1 MQQPAVLAEPET
13 LTQDSGKSNIRNPD
27 GPNSTGSGEGSTT
40 AVDSTLG
47 GPAATT
53 TAVASS
59 TTPAKMTPR
68 SWKMLV
74 TRTSTASTS
83 AASITSAAPG
93 PSSSDPTAAGSSGSG
108 GDGSSGRT
116 DRAVAPKEQESRQ
129 SFVQPA
135 AAAATTAGRG
145 ARPSSVKQA
154 AAAAAAAAAGAGRT
168 SVHVGYQ
175 KMRISSGGGNS
186 ATTYAAEADADEA
199 LSRPP
204 PAPGTTTPRYRGTVP
219 NPAVGGTCE
228 SSKRGH
234 GPRSP
239 MPPPSPGGSSD
250 GAAAPP
256 LSEEGGV
263 TPRQPQATAT
273 TPSGNGANGDNGVVD
288 VHLAEGELKAGGWKH
303 PDSAGGG
310 SFEIDSRH
318 SSSTTTPNIATEKT
332 VTRAGE
338 EKPEEQSGRTR
349 DGSGFE
355 ATAVDGKSDGG
366 MTEREIIAAAE
377 AAVASAEKAA
387 ASTVDRVTAQG
398 TPPEFPVETAE
409 LLSDAAATTPGT
421 KGKADTRGIDR
432 TGKVQL
438 EGTAAV
444 TGGTRR
450 QCVEKENLR
459 VSGEDGGSV
468 SRTVRDDNWWRQNAA
483 KALAI
488 SAEMKKTPG
497 RSRSRNGTPAR
508 SRSRTGTPA
517 RSRSRSGTPGHSRS
531 ATTRRGGVTPR
542 DGRGTPSSRSGSV
555 VGRAKGR
562 NGGGGGSR
570 SREDAGGWSTEDGTE
585 GGVAGVAGTDGT
597 ASISAKGVMIPM
609 DGIASAEVSPTFS
622 TISSREQ
629 AERDRERLAAMNG
642 GGDGGYRRSSWGVA
656 LPLSGTDDT
665 PREHGGAH
673 GARES
678 GTGRRSRE
686 SSGWGLTSD
695 DGGDWEQQRRRRS
708 SLTSSASGVWS
719 DDGVH
724 GDDHDGS
731 GGSSASTSMYSD
743 EEEDGDFSSSR
754 SSISTGYESSA
765 MWKGSKPRQPGTP
778 AGEDQN
784 GDVGGHDRGSG
795 KYAPPSPAWP
805 LQHPPVGQS
814 PDAVLSE
821 LEVSA
826 VKKKAYYEIQ
836 AAAEAVE
843 SSTPST
849 GSDASSRQ
857 TKNLPSAGMG
867 RMPSETR
874 ALLSSRGASL
884 PEFFPFDTHPGSRG
898 SRAGGGEGGPFC
910 RAEASAP
917 ASGAP
922 AAAAVK
928 PTPSMP
934 PRIQTSVS
942 EGTILQYKAGGH
954 GSKPQHASVEEAV
967 AMVFAW
973 SLLSRDGGHTTT
985 AQSQQARPAG
995 ATPDTRH
1002 GGRGWR
1008 RGDSQYFFSSRGSSA
1023 LGMSP
1028 AGMIEHHYERHRN
1041 PSPAEMRRHDSN
1053 ASGSRRSRRRTA
1065 ARQEHKQRRDRSA
1078 TSSERRS
1085 ASALDRRVRRA
1096 LSTPPTP
1103 QERRQQQQ
1111 REQRRRRQASRR
1123 ELASSEQQNRAPPAI
1138 PPLPKVLF
1146 RPPTAATATG
1156 QQQRRW
1162 PQKQDQQQ
1170 RQERQAS
1177 APSNIAFVVAPGG
1190 EEDGHV
1196 GNGGRVSRGK
1206 SWSFAGTPTSTVFS
1220 PSSAVANPFSSTRYT
1235 QHSAYSF
1242 YSNSNSPTS
1251 TSTSSVD
1258 DREETKTAE
1267 TKAAPASTSGGGDGG
1282 GLSCSDGGVGK
1293 STRPLPRATSVTDKI
1308 DDEGG
1313 RRLDAD
1319 DGAQGRVTASAPQ
1332 GARKQGRAGTDR
1344 RTARVTATARA
1355 TEGLASDMGGSR
1367 RSAGSGRR
1375 PIYRTM
1381 SLRGR
1386 SIFSVRGGNAS
1397 TAERRAVSMS
1407 SFRSR
1412 GEALREDGEYYRSYS
1427 WRGGGRGVA
1436 NRVCSV
1442 LSARWLFSR
1451 NRNKM
1456 DREEKKREDRSRR
1469 GDSNSNVSRPSAYT
1483 SGGVVGVVHGGEFS
1497 SNEDGIDGDD
1507 DDGDDDVVDVTSSM
1521 DIPIDG
1527 AAGRAGKTRAL
1538 GGSGGGPRDEDTSR
1552 PAVGEAGSATAGAG
1566 SVGPGTTA
1574 ASGRKRISFPRSAFL
1589 GFSRSAQRSMSSYSF
1604 VQHDPASRAGGV
1616 GGGGGDGVGGVR
1628 ASQST
1633 TEAEADPGLAVDA
1646 GRGTLPATSVDFAA
1660 GGDGKASGSPKANR
1674 AAPRDNGGDSDVQYV
1689 NFNGHGG
1696 RAGGVVAL
1704 RRGDG
1709 VAAVEIEGD
1718 RSVSTTGYSSSLK
1731 PLQAE
1736 QDEEGAKR
1744 KMDALLS
1751 RSRVHTHVNPV
1762 VPAAAGAS
1770 GEGEGIGGGSGAVEG
1785 AE

>member
-1 MQQPAVLAEPET
+1 MQEPAAVAELET
-13 LTQDSGKSNIRNPD
+13 LAQDSGKSNRRSPD
-27 GPNSTGSGEGSTT
+27 GLNSTGSGEGGTT
-40 AVDSTLG
+40 GVDSTLG
-47 GPAATT
+47 GSAATT

-59 TTPAKMTPR
+59 TTSAKMTPR
-68 SWKMLV
+68 SWKMLS

-83 AASITSAAPG
+83 AASVASAAPG
-93 PSSSDPTAAGSSGSG
+93 PSASDPTAAGSSGDG

-116 DRAVAPKEQESRQ
+116 DRAVAPKEQESQQ
-129 SFVQPA
+129 SFIQPA
-135 AAAATTAGRG
+135 AAATTTAGRG
-145 ARPSSVKQA
+145 ARPSSVKQTA

-168 SVHVGYQ
+168 GVHVGYQ

-186 ATTYAAEADADEA
+186 ATACAAEADADEA

-219 NPAVGGTCE
+219 NPAVSGTCE
-228 SSKRGH
+228 SSKRGGY

-250 GAAAPP
+250 GAAAPL

-273 TPSGNGANGDNGVVD
+273 TPLENGANGNDGVVD
-288 VHLAEGELKAGGWKH
+288 AHLAEGELKAGGWKH
-303 PDSAGGG
+303 LDSAGAG

-318 SSSTTTPNIATEKT
+318 SSSSTTPNIATEKT

-338 EKPEEQSGRTR
+338 EKPEEQSSRTT
-349 DGSGFE
+349 DGFDSGFE
-355 ATAVDGKSDGG
+355 ATAVAGKSDGG
-366 MTEREIIAAAE
+366 MAEREIIAAAE
-377 AAVASAEKAA
+377 AAVASAKKAA
-387 ASTVDRVTAQG
+387 ADTVDRATAPG
-398 TPPEFPVETAE
+398 TPPEFPVDTAE

-421 KGKADTRGIDR
+421 KGKADARGVDR

-438 EGTAAV
+438 EATAVV
-444 TGGTRR
+444 TEGTRR
-450 QCVEKENLR
+450 QCVEKGNLR
-459 VSGEDGGSV
+459 VSEEDGGSV

-488 SAEMKKTPG
+488 SAGMKKTPG
-497 RSRSRNGTPAR
+497 RSRSRN
-508 SRSRTGTPA
+508 GTPA

-531 ATTRRGGVTPR
+531 ATTRRGGVAPS
-542 DGRGTPSSRSGSV
+542 DGKGTRSSHSGSV

-562 NGGGGGSR
+562 NGSGGGSR
-570 SREDAGGWSTEDGTE
+570 SREDAGGWSTEDGAE
-585 GGVAGVAGTDGT
+585 GGVACVAGADGT
-597 ASISAKGVMIPM
+597 ASISAQGVMIST
-609 DGIASAEVSPTFS
+609 DGIASTEVSPTFS

-708 SLTSSASGVWS
+708 SLASSASGVWS

-724 GDDHDGS
+724 DDGHDGS
-731 GGSSASTSMYSD
+731 GGSSASTSMYSE
-743 EEEDGDFSSSR
+743 EEEDGDLSSSR

-765 MWKGSKPRQPGTP
+765 MRKGSEPRQPGTP

-784 GDVGGHDRGSG
+784 GDAGGRDRGSG

-805 LQHPPVGQS
+805 LLHPPVGQT
-814 PDAVLSE
+814 PDEMLSG
-821 LEVSA
+821 LEVST

-857 TKNLPSAGMG
+857 KKNLPSARMG

-874 ALLSSRGASL
+874 ALLSSRGGTL
-884 PEFFPFDTHPGSRG
+884 PEFFPFDAPPGSRER
-898 SRAGGGEGGPFC
+898 RAGGGKGGHFC
-910 RAEASAP
+910 RAEASGP
-917 ASGAP
+917 ASGAA

-928 PTPSMP
+928 STPSMP

-942 EGTILQYKAGGH
+942 EGTILQNKAGGC

-973 SLLSRDGGHTTT
+973 SLVSRDGGRATT
-985 AQSQQARPAG
+985 AQRQQARPAG

-1041 PSPAEMRRHDSN
+1041 PSPAEMRRYDSN
-1053 ASGSRRSRRRTA
+1053 ASGSRRSRRRRTA
-1065 ARQEHKQRRDRSA
+1065 ARQEHKQHRDRSA
-1078 TSSERRS
+1078 TSSGRRS
-1085 ASALDRRVRRA
+1085 ASALDRRVRQA

-1123 ELASSEQQNRAPPAI
+1123 EVASSEQQNRAPPAI

-1156 QQQRRW
+1156 QQQRRRS
-1162 PQKQDQQQ
+1162 QKQDQQQ
-1170 RQERQAS
+1170 RQERQGS
-1177 APSNIAFVVAPGG
+1177 APRNIAFAVAPGG
-1190 EEDGHV
+1190 EEDAHV

-1220 PSSAVANPFSSTRYT
+1220 PSSAVANSFISTRYT

-1242 YSNSNSPTS
+1242 YSNSISPTS
-1251 TSTSSVD
+1251 TSSID

-1267 TKAAPASTSGGGDGG
+1267 TKAAPASASGGGGGGDRSGGDGG
-1282 GLSCSDGGVGK
+1282 GCGRGAGK
-1293 STRPLPRATSVTDKI
+1293 MAHALPRTTSATDKT
-1308 DDEGG
+1308 DGEGG
-1313 RRLDAD
+1313 RRFDAD
-1319 DGAQGRVTASAPQ
+1319 DGAQGRVTASAAQ
-1332 GARKQGRAGTDR
+1332 GARKQERAGTDR
-1344 RTARVTATARA
+1344 RTARVNATARA
-1355 TEGLASDMGGSR
+1355 TEGLASDVGGSR

-1386 SIFSVRGGNAS
+1386 SIFSVGGGNAG

-1407 SFRSR
+1407 SFRST
-1412 GEALREDGEYYRSYS
+1412 GESLREDGEYYRSFS

-1451 NRNKM
+1451 NWNKKG
-1456 DREEKKREDRSRR
+1456 REEKKRKDRSRG
-1469 GDSNSNVSRPSAYT
+1469 GDSSNNVSRPSTYT
-1483 SGGVVGVVHGGEFS
+1483 SGGVVGVVDRGESS
-1497 SNEDGIDGDD
+1497 SNEDGSDGDD
-1507 DDGDDDVVDVTSSM
+1507 DEDNDDDVVDVTSSM
-1521 DIPIDG
+1521 DIPIGG
-1527 AAGRAGKTRAL
+1527 AAGRAEKTRAL
-1538 GGSGGGPRDEDTSR
+1538 GEKGGGPRDEGTSR
-1552 PAVGEAGSATAGAG
+1552 PAAGEGGSATAGGG

-1574 ASGRKRISFPRSAFL
+1574 ASRRKRISFPRSAFL

-1633 TEAEADPGLAVDA
+1633 TAVEADPGLAVDA
-1646 GRGTLPATSVDFAA
+1646 GRGTLPATSVDFAG
-1660 GGDGKASGSPKANR
+1660 GGDGKANGSPKPSR
-1674 AAPRDNGGDSDVQYV
+1674 AEPRDNGGDGDVQYV

-1709 VAAVEIEGD
+1709 VAALEIEGD

-1736 QDEEGAKR
+1736 QDEEEAKR
-1744 KMDALLS
+1744 KMDALLL

-1762 VPAAAGAS
+1762 VPAAAGAG
-1770 GEGEGIGGGSGAVEG
+1770 GEGEGRGGGSGAVEG

>member
-1 MQQPAVLAEPET
+1 MIFPTQEEPRVIVASPKTSDAVWAGSTSDAGYFTPPPSVGQGTTRKKSAATRGSPSYADHDGSSSDDESSGSGIRKRRSRRGPTLAPALDSRADRDRSQSAEAGETPEEAGTKRGGGRWKWTSTAASRAPGKFSRANGGGGCDGEGNPSPLSKHMQQPAAVAEPEAS
-13 LTQDSGKSNIRNPD
+13 TQDSGKSNTRNPD
-27 GPNSTGSGEGSTT
+27 GLNSTGSGEGRTT
-40 AVDSTLG
+40 GVDATLG
-47 GPAATT
+47 MSAATT

-59 TTPAKMTPR
+59 TTPAKMTPW
-68 SWKMLV
+68 SWKMLA
-74 TRTSTASTS
+74 TRTSTVSTS
-83 AASITSAAPG
+83 AASINSAAPG
-93 PSSSDPTAAGSSGSG
+93 QPSSDPTAAGSSGG
-108 GDGSSGRT
+108 DDGSSGRT
-116 DRAVAPKEQESRQ
+116 ERATAPKEQESRQ

-135 AAAATTAGRG
+135 AAATTTAGRG
-145 ARPSSVKQA
+145 ARPSSVRQTA

-168 SVHVGYQ
+168 GMHVGYQ

-186 ATTYAAEADADEA
+186 ATARAAEANADET

-228 SSKRGH
+228 SSKLGGY

-250 GAAAPP
+250 GVAAPP

-263 TPRQPQATAT
+263 TPRQPLATAT
-273 TPSGNGANGDNGVVD
+273 TPSGNGANGNAGVVD

-303 PDSAGGG
+303 LDSAGGG

-318 SSSTTTPNIATEKT
+318 SSSSSTPNIATEKT
-332 VTRAGE
+332 VTRAGK

-349 DGSGFE
+349 DGFDSDFE
-355 ATAVDGKSDGG
+355 ATAVAGKSDGG
-366 MTEREIIAAAE
+366 MTERKIIAAAE
-377 AAVASAEKAA
+377 AAVALAKKAA
-387 ASTVDRVTAQG
+387 AGTIDRATAPG
-398 TPPEFPVETAE
+398 TPPEFPVDTAE

-421 KGKADTRGIDR
+421 KGKADTRGVDR
-432 TGKVQL
+432 TGKIQL

-450 QCVEKENLR
+450 QYVEQENLA
-459 VSGEDGGSV
+459 VTGEDGGSV
-468 SRTVRDDNWWRQNAA
+468 SRTGRDDNWWRQNAA

-531 ATTRRGGVTPR
+531 ATTRSGVVPR
-542 DGRGTPSSRSGSV
+542 DGRGTPSSRSGSA

-570 SREDAGGWSTEDGTE
+570 SREDAGGWSTEDGAE
-585 GGVAGVAGTDGT
+585 GGVAGVAGADGT
-597 ASISAKGVMIPM
+597 ASISAQGVMIPM
-609 DGIASAEVSPTFS
+609 DVIASTEMSPTFS

-629 AERDRERLAAMNG
+629 AERDRERLAAMDG

-673 GARES
+673 GAREN

-686 SSGWGLTSD
+686 NSGWGLTSD
-695 DGGDWEQQRRRRS
+695 DGGDWEQQRRWRS
-708 SLTSSASGVWS
+708 SLASSASGVWS

-724 GDDHDGS
+724 DDDHDDTG
-731 GGSSASTSMYSD
+731 GGSPSTSMYSD
-743 EEEDGDFSSSR
+743 EEEDGDLPSSR

-765 MWKGSKPRQPGTP
+765 MWKGSEPRQPGTP

-805 LQHPPVGQS
+805 LQHPPVGQT
-814 PDAVLSE
+814 PDAVLSG

-826 VKKKAYYEIQ
+826 VKKQAYYEIQ

-843 SSTPST
+843 SSSPST

-857 TKNLPSAGMG
+857 MKDLPSARMG

-874 ALLSSRGASL
+874 ALLSSRGGSL
-884 PEFFPFDTHPGSRG
+884 PEFFPFDAPPGSRG
-898 SRAGGGEGGPFC
+898 SRAGGGKGGHFC
-910 RAEASAP
+910 RAEASGP
-917 ASGAP
+917 ASGA
-922 AAAAVK
+922 ATAAVK
-928 PTPSMP
+928 STPSMP

-942 EGTILQYKAGGH
+942 EGTILQYKVGGY

-973 SLLSRDGGHTTT
+973 SLLSRDGGRTTT
-985 AQSQQARPAG
+985 AQGQQARPAG

-1053 ASGSRRSRRRTA
+1053 AGGSRTSRRRRTTA
-1065 ARQEHKQRRDRSA
+1065 GQEHKQRRDRSA
-1078 TSSERRS
+1078 TSSGRRS
-1085 ASALDRRVRRA
+1085 ASALDRRVRQA

-1111 REQRRRRQASRR
+1111 REQRRRRRVSRR
-1123 ELASSEQQNRAPPAI
+1123 EVASSEEQNRAPPAI

-1146 RPPTAATATG
+1146 RPPTAATAAG
-1156 QQQRRW
+1156 QQQRRL

-1170 RQERQAS
+1170 RQERQGS
-1177 APSNIAFVVAPGG
+1177 APRNIAFVVAPGG

-1196 GNGGRVSRGK
+1196 GDGGRVSRGK
-1206 SWSFAGTPTSTVFS
+1206 SWSFAGTPTGTVFS
-1220 PSSAVANPFSSTRYT
+1220 PSSAVANPFISTRYT

-1251 TSTSSVD
+1251 TSSVD

-1267 TKAAPASTSGGGDGG
+1267 AKAAPASTPARGDGG
-1282 GLSCSDGGVGK
+1282 GRTGSDSGGRGGGVGK
-1293 STRPLPRATSVTDKI
+1293 MTHPLRSTTSVAGKTGG
-1308 DDEGG
+1308 EGG

-1319 DGAQGRVTASAPQ
+1319 DGAQGRVT
-1332 GARKQGRAGTDR
+1332 
-1344 RTARVTATARA
+1344 
-1355 TEGLASDMGGSR
+1355 
-1367 RSAGSGRR
+1367 
-1375 PIYRTM
+1375 
-1381 SLRGR
+1381 
-1386 SIFSVRGGNAS
+1386 
-1397 TAERRAVSMS
+1397 
-1407 SFRSR
+1407 
-1412 GEALREDGEYYRSYS
+1412 
-1427 WRGGGRGVA
+1427 
-1436 NRVCSV
+1436 
-1442 LSARWLFSR
+1442 
-1451 NRNKM
+1451 
-1456 DREEKKREDRSRR
+1456 
-1469 GDSNSNVSRPSAYT
+1469 
-1483 SGGVVGVVHGGEFS
+1483 
-1497 SNEDGIDGDD
+1497 
-1507 DDGDDDVVDVTSSM
+1507 
-1521 DIPIDG
+1521 
-1527 AAGRAGKTRAL
+1527 
-1538 GGSGGGPRDEDTSR
+1538 
-1552 PAVGEAGSATAGAG
+1552 
-1566 SVGPGTTA
+1566 
-1574 ASGRKRISFPRSAFL
+1574 
-1589 GFSRSAQRSMSSYSF
+1589 
-1604 VQHDPASRAGGV
+1604 
-1616 GGGGGDGVGGVR
+1616 
-1628 ASQST
+1628 
-1633 TEAEADPGLAVDA
+1633 
-1646 GRGTLPATSVDFAA
+1646 
-1660 GGDGKASGSPKANR
+1660 
-1674 AAPRDNGGDSDVQYV
+1674 
-1689 NFNGHGG
+1689 
-1696 RAGGVVAL
+1696 
-1704 RRGDG
+1704 
-1709 VAAVEIEGD
+1709 
-1718 RSVSTTGYSSSLK
+1718 
-1731 PLQAE
+1731 
-1736 QDEEGAKR
+1736 
-1744 KMDALLS
+1744 
-1751 RSRVHTHVNPV
+1751 
-1762 VPAAAGAS
+1762 
-1770 GEGEGIGGGSGAVEG
+1770 
-1785 AE
+1785 